1 MKSPL
6 DRETTPQY
14 VLKVVATDSGTVDAV
29 RSATHTLTVTVTD
42 DNDNAPVFSPCCFV
56 AVSESTTVGATVA
69 TVTADVDSAA
79 AGLLSYGIVAG
90 NNGNVLRVEKL
101 VTTGV
106 AEVGKT
112 MTLRTSSREKATRL
126 LSSCKVTRVKCQ

>member
-42 DNDNAPVFSPCCFV
+42 DNDNAPVFSPTYYFV

-69 TVTADVDSAA
+69 TVTATDVDSAA
-79 AGLLSYGIVAG
+79 SGTISYGIVAG
-90 NNGNVLRVEKL
+90 NNGNVFRVEKL

-106 AEVGKT
+106 GEVGT
-112 MTLRTSSREKATRL
+112 DHDFMHQFMGTGH
-126 LSSCKVTRVKCQ
+126 